1 MALIF
6 LAPPALLTRFGGV
19 LPSMGQLRFVI
30 PRPERIAHDAPSRAY
45 FAGAEGVPWEC
56 RNSYHD
62 GLLTLER
69 DARESGNL
77 HFPWNV
83 PGHGEWMLSSA
94 SLMERVRPYNL
105 PVELARGTINRL
117 RNQSH
122 LWQSAGMQLN
132 EPFRTA
138 LKQATVEFSKAASSQ
153 ASPGRA
159 SDLAEASLAHSFGAL
174 RLLGRDYTDQVL
186 AIRCGHGTPLGTL
199 IGARIEAVPEKSL
212 ATNYLSA
219 FNTAL
224 VAPCW
229 RDIESTAGQMNWE
242 AVDRQVQWCK
252 DHGLRI
258 CMGPLL
264 SLDTRTVPDW
274 LYLWEGDFEE
284 LEGYI
289 SGFIQAVVQRY
300 KGRVQLWKVAARM
313 NVRGTIEFPEEERLK
328 LVVDALQKVRSID
341 SRTPTIVSFDQP
353 WAEYIAKE
361 DQELSPLHFAD
372 TLARGELGLAGVG
385 LEWNLGYSPGG
396 TQPRDCVEVSRQ
408 LDRWTQ
414 IGLPLCVFITV
425 PSSLD
430 ADPLAKL
437 TARPLPNWMPSGMSL
452 KTQQATVD
460 WLLPLLMAKQA
471 VQAIIWNQLRDDLP
485 HDYPHGGLFDARR
498 RAKPALQTFIDLR
511 RQFIG

>member
-1 MALIF
+1 VA
-6 LAPPALLTRFGGV
+6 AAAGPPALFSRVFGEI

-30 PRPERIAHDAPSRAY
+30 PRPERIAHDAPGRAY
-45 FAGAEGVPWEC
+45 FAGPEGIPWES
-56 RNSYHD
+56 RTFYHD

-69 DARESGNL
+69 DTRESGNL

-94 SLMERVRPYNL
+94 SLMERAKPYNL

-117 RNQSH
+117 RNQSY
-122 LWQSAGMQLN
+122 LWQSAGMQLS
-132 EPFRTA
+132 EPFLA
-138 LKQATVEFSKAASSQ
+138 ELKQAIVEFGKAASSQ
-153 ASPGRA
+153 AVPAQA
-159 SDLAEASLAHSFGAL
+159 SDYANVALTHAFTAL
-174 RLLGRDYTDQVL
+174 RRLGRDYTDQVL
-186 AIRCGHGTPLGTL
+186 AIRRGSGNPLSTL
-199 IGARIEAVPEKSL
+199 LGARIESVPERTM
-212 ATNYLSA
+212 ATHFLSA

-224 VAPCW
+224 ISPLW
-229 RDIESTAGQMNWE
+229 REIETTAGQLNWDSL
-242 AVDRQVQWCK
+242 DRQVQWCK
-252 DHGLRI
+252 DNGLRI

-264 SLDTRTVPDW
+264 SLDVRMVPDW

-289 SGFIQAVVQRY
+289 ASFIEAVVQRY
-300 KGRVQLWKVAARM
+300 KGRVQLWHVAARM
-313 NVRGTIEFPEEERLK
+313 NQPGTIEFNEEERLK
-328 LVVDALQKVRSID
+328 LVVDALHRVRSLD
-341 SRTPTIVSFDQP
+341 PRVPTIVSFDQP
-353 WAEYIAKE
+353 WAEYIARE

-396 TQPRDCVEVSRQ
+396 TQPRDCIEVSRL

-414 IGLPLCVFITV
+414 IGLPLCVFLTI
-425 PSSLD
+425 PSGLD

-437 TARPLPNWMPSGMSL
+437 SSRPIPNWMPSGVSQ

-460 WLLPLLMAKQA
+460 WLLPLLLAKQA
-471 VQAIIWNQLRDDLP
+471 VQAIFWNQLRDDLP
-485 HDYPHGGLFDARR
+485 HDYPHGGLFDIRG
-498 RAKPALQTFIDLR
+498 RAKPAVQNIISLR

>member
-1 MALIF
+1 
-6 LAPPALLTRFGGV
+6 
-19 LPSMGQLRFVI
+19 MGQLRFVI
-30 PRPERIAHDAPSRAY
+30 PRPERIAHDAPQRAY
-45 FAGAEGVPWEC
+45 FAGPEGVPWEC

-62 GLLTLER
+62 GLLSLDR

-77 HFPWNV
+77 HFPWSV

-94 SLMERVRPYNL
+94 SLMERARPYNL

-122 LWQSAGMQLN
+122 LWQSAGMQLT
-132 EPFRTA
+132 EPFLAA
-138 LKQATVEFSKAASSQ
+138 LKQASLEFGIAASSQ
-153 ASPGRA
+153 ADPAVA
-159 SDLAEASLAHSFGAL
+159 SDHSDASLVHAFSAL
-174 RLLGRDYTDQVL
+174 KHLGRDYTHQVL
-186 AIRCGHGTPLGTL
+186 AIRRGSGSPLGTL
-199 IGARIEAVPEKSL
+199 LGARVDAVPEKAL
-212 ATNYLSA
+212 AANYLAA

-224 VAPCW
+224 LAPCW
-229 RDIESTAGQMNWE
+229 REIEATAGQLNWE
-242 AVDRQVQWCK
+242 SLDRQVQWCK

-258 CMGPLL
+258 CMGPLIA
-264 SLDTRTVPDW
+264 LDLRNVPDW

-289 SGFIQAVVQRY
+289 DGFLQAVVQRY
-300 KGRVQLWKVAARM
+300 KGRVQLWHVAARM
-313 NVRGTIEFPEEERLK
+313 NVRCALDFSEEERLK
-328 LVVDALQKVRSID
+328 LVVEALQKVRALD
-341 SRTPTIVSFDQP
+341 SRTPTVVSFDQP

-372 TLARGELGLAGVG
+372 TLARGELGLAGIG
-385 LEWNLGYSPGG
+385 LECNLGYSPSG
-396 TQPRDCVEVSRQ
+396 TQPRDCIEFSRQ

-414 IGLPLCVFITV
+414 IGLPLCVFLTV

-437 TARPLPNWMPSGMSL
+437 AARPLPNWMPGGNSP

-460 WLLPLLMAKQA
+460 WLYPLLLAKQA

-498 RAKPALQTFIDLR
+498 RVKLALQTIVQLR
-511 RQFIG
+511 REFIG